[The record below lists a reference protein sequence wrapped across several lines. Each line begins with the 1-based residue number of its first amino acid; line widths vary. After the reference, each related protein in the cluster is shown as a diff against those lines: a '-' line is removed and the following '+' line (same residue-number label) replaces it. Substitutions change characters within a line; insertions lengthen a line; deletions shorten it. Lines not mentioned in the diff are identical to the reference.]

1 MSSLLLSFVNRSLF
15 FDDTKVEAAIRLKC
29 RLCDTE
35 PLLKKSCGKVFG
47 AYLVVIGHKK
57 EASMAPLFVG
67 GEEPGRVGSLC
78 LICGEKLAT
87 IVPR

>member
-1 MSSLLLSFVNRSLF
+1 MF

-67 GEEPGRVGSLC
+67 GKNRGGWGACV
-78 LICGEKLAT
+78 
-87 IVPR
+87 